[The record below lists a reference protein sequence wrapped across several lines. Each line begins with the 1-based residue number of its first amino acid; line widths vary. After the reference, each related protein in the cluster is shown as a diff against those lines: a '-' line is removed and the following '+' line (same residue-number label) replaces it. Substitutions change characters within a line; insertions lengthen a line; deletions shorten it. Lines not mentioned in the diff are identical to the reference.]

1 MGCGGRSHKLGFLL
15 SLQWVIGVVLQIWRW
30 SHGGYDRRRLA
41 DLEVVSRWCSFAVVQ
56 LAWAWVRNKLRG
68 GAGLRRS
75 EAEWLP
81 VGLAV
86 GQDVVAGG
94 CVAVNGG

>member
-1 MGCGGRSHKLGFLL
+1 MGRGR
-15 SLQWVIGVVLQIWRW
+15 
-30 SHGGYDRRRLA
+30 DRRRLA
-41 DLEVVSRWCSFAVVQ
+41 DLEVVSRWLRSALSCRSGGGLAVVQ
-56 LAWAWVRNKLRG
+56 LRGGAWVRNKLRG

-81 VGLAV
+81 AGLAV

-94 CVAVNGG
+94 CVAVIMVGFRNVVAGGCGRVSVDS

>member
-1 MGCGGRSHKLGFLL
+1 MASGAIMGCGGRSHKLGFLL
-15 SLQWVIGVVLQIWRW
+15 SLQ
-30 SHGGYDRRRLA
+30 SGGGL
-41 DLEVVSRWCSFAVVQ
+41 AVVQ
-56 LAWAWVRNKLRG
+56 LRGGAWVRNKLRG

-81 VGLAV
+81 AGLAV

>member
-1 MGCGGRSHKLGFLL
+1 MWVYGEYGF
-15 SLQWVIGVVLQIWRW
+15 QVIGVVLQIWRW
-30 SHGGYDRRRLA
+30 SRGGLT
-41 DLEVVSRWCSFAVVQ
+41 VVTIGVVLQIWRWSRGG
-56 LAWAWVRNKLRG
+56 AWVRNKLRG

>member
-1 MGCGGRSHKLGFLL
+1 M
-15 SLQWVIGVVLQIWRW
+15 
-30 SHGGYDRRRLA
+30 
-41 DLEVVSRWCSFAVVQ
+41 VVQ
-56 LAWAWVRNKLRG
+56 LRGGAWVRNKLCG

>member
-1 MGCGGRSHKLGFLL
+1 MGCDGRSHKLGFLL
-15 SLQWVIGVVLQIWRW
+15 SLQ
-30 SHGGYDRRRLA
+30 SGGGL
-41 DLEVVSRWCSFAVVQ
+41 AVVHG
-56 LAWAWVRNKLRG
+56 LRNKLRG

>member
-1 MGCGGRSHKLGFLL
+1 M
-15 SLQWVIGVVLQIWRW
+15 
-30 SHGGYDRRRLA
+30 
-41 DLEVVSRWCSFAVVQ
+41 VQ
-56 LAWAWVRNKLRG
+56 LRG